1 MYNITGSG
9 SDNYTT
15 RMGPGNPLNQGGI
28 NFLNR
33 YRQGVQPGGFNITQS
48 GGSLIDDFFDDLLPH
63 FTH

>member
-33 YRQGVQPGGFNITQS
+33 YMFYIFMQGP
-48 GGSLIDDFFDDLLPH
+48 
-63 FTH
+63 